1 MGAMGTPMADHDL
14 VLTAANASEA
24 ELARSLLD
32 AAGIP
37 ALLHTSSWFGRALD
51 DPKLLRP
58 RVFVPKGALARARAA
73 LDEAWGDA
81 WHVRAGAQA

>member
-1 MGAMGTPMADHDL
+1 VVARGTPRGDHVL
-14 VLTAANASEA
+14 VLTAANATEA
-24 ELARSLLD
+24 ELARGVLA

-51 DPKLLRP
+51 DEKLLRP
-58 RVFVPKGALARARAA
+58 RVFVPKGALARARTA

-81 WHVRAGAQA
+81 WHARAGTQA